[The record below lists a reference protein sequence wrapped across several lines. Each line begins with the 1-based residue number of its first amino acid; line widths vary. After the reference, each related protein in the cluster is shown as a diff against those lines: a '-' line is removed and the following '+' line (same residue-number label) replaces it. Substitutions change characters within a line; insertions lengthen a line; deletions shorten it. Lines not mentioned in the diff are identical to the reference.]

1 MDLSA
6 FTDGQKNLVKSFYV
20 PSNWNVT
27 NYSSELARLQAVLDG
42 NEPSAVKDAA
52 LVAAGVCITAVQCR
66 PALQAYCSQGFSLRL
81 SAVFGGKDNGDLVEL
96 LELCNPRIPVQ
107 EKRHV
112 SELKT
117 GDRVEVSS
125 PYTDDV
131 QFADVVSVRKV
142 EYSGRRLVHWM
153 ATFKAA
159 DSFKYGS
166 FERAFTS
173 DELVNVVAVRTYT
186 FEC

>member
-52 LVAAGVCITAVQCR
+52 LVAAGVCITAVQCG
-66 PALQAYCSQGFSLRL
+66 PALQAYCTQGFSLRL

-142 EYSGRRLVHWM
+142 EYSGRLVHWM